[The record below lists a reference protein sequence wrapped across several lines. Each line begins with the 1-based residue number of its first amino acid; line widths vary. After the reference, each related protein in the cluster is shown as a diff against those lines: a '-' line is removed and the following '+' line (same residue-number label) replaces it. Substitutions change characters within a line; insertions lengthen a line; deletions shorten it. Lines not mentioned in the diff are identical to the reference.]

1 MHRRARRVRRMNACS
16 MPCRTVCG
24 TRGEDACMSGNMMHA
39 LGIQGACTTWSGPG
53 RLRDLWLVGA
63 AGSDWVAS
71 TVASGR

>member
-1 MHRRARRVRRMNACS
+1 VCRENVRS

-24 TRGEDACMSGNMMHA
+24 ERGVDACSSGNAMHA
-39 LGIQGACTTWSGPG
+39 LGVHDVQAERSERG
-53 RLRDLWLVGA
+53 LQRDLWLVGV